1 MYVEDTTDVTHSGLS
16 APHSGLSAPVSM
28 HRDLPPAPLHF
39 SAWIC
44 CFWLHRSQNAT
55 EISILVMST
64 ASSWTWRVRFPS
76 ADVGVPL
83 FTDLATEKQDSLDA
97 QRETWPWSAWA
108 SANLLLSITALNQ
121 QDMYKELMCKQ
132 KSTDTYT
139 VVSYRLSS
147 SNPQVKAKN
156 RFLRAAFSRFNR
168 GEVNFFF
175 W

>member
-1 MYVEDTTDVTHSGLS
+1 MSKTPQTSLTVVYLLLTVVYLLRYRCTVTFLQLLFIFQREFVASGCTDHKTLQKS
-16 APHSGLSAPVSM
+16 A
-28 HRDLPPAPLHF
+28 
-39 SAWIC
+39 
-44 CFWLHRSQNAT
+44 
-55 EISILVMST
+55 ILVMST